1 MAYWIAKSDPETY
14 SIFDLQRDGRTIWDG
29 VRNFQARN
37 YLAKMAIGDTVLIY
51 HSNTDKSIVGIAEV
65 TKEAFPDPTADDE
78 RWLAVELKFVSM
90 LEKTVSLDR
99 IKKDNILNN
108 IALVKQQRL
117 SVMPIT
123 EEEYHRIIEFSSTIE
138 E

>member
-14 SIFDLQRDGRTIWDG
+14 SVFDLQRDGKTIWDG

-37 YLAKMAIGDTVLIY
+37 NLAKMAIGDTVLIY

-65 TKEAFPDPTADDE
+65 TKEAFPDPTSE
-78 RWLAVELKFVSM
+78 NVRWLAVELKFISM
-90 LEKTVSLDR
+90 LEKPVSLDT
-99 IKKDNILNN
+99 IKQDNILNK

-117 SVMPIT
+117 SVMQIT
-123 EEEYHRIIEFSSTIE
+123 EKEYNRIVEFSRTTE